1 MVVEASSESV
11 EKSVK
16 TAFYTRPPLELSLV
30 AYSRHRGTSPRS
42 TRTDFAIRGPIG
54 RTDRGKGWLP
64 HVDSANC
71 ANILALARASVP
83 AFEAKR

>member
-1 MVVEASSESV
+1 MAGGAAVEASSESV

-16 TAFYTRPPLELSLV
+16 TAFYTRPPLELLWA
-30 AYSRHRGTSPRS
+30 AYSGSRRYEPQYSA
-42 TRTDFAIRGPIG
+42 RTEFAIREPIG

-71 ANILALARASVP
+71 ANILA
-83 AFEAKR
+83 